1 MSAANQTSGGANYQ
15 NSTSANDFKSIKL
28 NQTSAIHT
36 ENVDFSV
43 KEELNGKEN
52 C

>member
-1 MSAANQTSGGANYQ
+1 MSIANQTSGGANYQ
-15 NSTSANDFKSIKL
+15 NSSSANDFKSIKL
-28 NQTSAIHT
+28 NQTSAIHNET
-36 ENVDFSV
+36 MNFSV

>member
-1 MSAANQTSGGANYQ
+1 MSIANQTSGGANYQ
-15 NSTSANDFKSIKL
+15 NTTTANIFKSIKL
-28 NQTSAIHT
+28 NQTSSIHNET
-36 ENVDFSV
+36 VNFSV